1 MRLKPW
7 QPYQLLVKRLSIALL
22 LYSISR
28 VVFAL
33 CNPGT
38 AIGGG
43 ITPFIYGIR
52 YDIAAIVILQSLFIV
67 LHLYPTQL
75 FFNKIY
81 QNFLAFFFHFI
92 NGLALLFNYID
103 CAWFPFTQKRTT
115 ADFFTLL
122 KTGNDAGNNIGQY
135 VVDYWYIVVTWLL
148 SIFLGI
154 FLYKKTRINYHN
166 QQLPKIIIR
175 LCVLIVSVAIFVIAA
190 RGGLQYKPLS
200 VQEAASMTK
209 QQCIPLV
216 LNTPYTLIKNYSA
229 DPLPSELYMSTIQ
242 ADQLFNP
249 HQQMNPMDSMDK
261 KNVVIIILE
270 SFSKQYI
277 GAFNNGIGYTPFLD
291 SLMKESLVYTRAY
304 ANGKRSIEGI
314 PAVTSSMPSLMDEPF
329 ITSAWNTN
337 YISSIASTLKP
348 FGYSSA
354 FFHGGNNGTM
364 GFDSFCNLIG
374 YDQYNGR
381 KEYDGAKSDYDGNW
395 GIFDEPFY
403 QFMIR
408 KMNKMQQPFLST
420 VFSLSSHHPYT
431 IPAPYKNKFPK
442 GTQEIHESIGYADY
456 ALGTFFKEAS
466 KQPWF
471 KNTLF
476 VITADHTGP
485 ASGSYYTT
493 RQGIYEIPILF
504 YESNPVLKGKS
515 NIVAQQIDIFP
526 TVLDYLHYNG
536 KFSSFGQSLLANI
549 PMRGAV
555 NYMNN
560 SWQLIT
566 ANYSLLFDGNK
577 TTGLYNL
584 KNDSLLQNNLN
595 VSLADTVRYYE
606 PFLKAI
612 LQQYRQ
618 GLIHNTIVKK

>member
-1 MRLKPW
+1 MHLKPW
-7 QPYQLLVKRLSIALL
+7 QPYLLLVKRLSIALF

-28 VVFAL
+28 FVFAL

-38 AIGGG
+38 AQGGG
-43 ITPFIYGIR
+43 ISPFIYGIR
-52 YDIAAIVILQSLFIV
+52 YDIAAIVILNSIFIL
-67 LHLYPTQL
+67 LHLFPTKL
-75 FFNKIY
+75 FFNKLY
-81 QNFLAFFFHFI
+81 QIVLAFLFHFI
-92 NGLALLFNYID
+92 NSLALLFNYID

-115 ADFFTLL
+115 ADFFTLI
-122 KTGNDAGNNIGQY
+122 KTGNDAGNNIGEY
-135 VVDYWYIVVTWLL
+135 IVDYWYIVLAWLI

-154 FLYKKTRINYHN
+154 LLYRKVRINYHN
-166 QQLPKIIIR
+166 YQLPNLLMR
-175 LCVLIVSVAIFVIAA
+175 FGLLILSTSFFVVAA

-242 ADQLFNP
+242 ADHLFNP
-249 HQQMNPMDSMDK
+249 HQQMNPIDSMDK
-261 KNVVIIILE
+261 KNVVVIILE

-277 GAFNNGIGYTPFLD
+277 GAFNQGIGYTPFLD
-291 SLMKESLVYTRAY
+291 SLMKESLVFTRAY

-314 PAVTSSMPSLMDEPF
+314 PAITGSMPSLMDEPF

-337 YISSIASTLKP
+337 YISSIASSLKP
-348 FGYSSA
+348 FGYKST

-364 GFDSFCNLIG
+364 GFDSYCNLIG
-374 YDQYNGR
+374 YDEYNGR
-381 KEYDGAKSDYDGNW
+381 NEYDGSKSDYDGNW

-408 KMNKMQQPFLST
+408 KMNKMPQPFLST

-442 GTQEIHESIGYADY
+442 GTQEIHESIGYADF
-456 ALGTFFKEAS
+456 ALRTFFKEAS

-485 ASGSYYTT
+485 ASGAYYTT

-504 YESNPVLKGKS
+504 YEANSVLKGES
-515 NIVAQQIDIFP
+515 DLVAQQIDIFP
-526 TVLDYLHYNG
+526 TVLDYLHYKGN
-536 KFSSFGQSLLANI
+536 FSSFGQSLLSNV
-549 PMRGAV
+549 PMHGAV

-566 ANYSLLFDGNK
+566 SNYSLLFDGNK
-577 TTGLYNL
+577 TTGLYDL
-584 KNDSLLQNNLN
+584 KKDSLLQNNLN
-595 VSLADTVRYYE
+595 VLLPDTIRYYE

>member
-52 YDIAAIVILQSLFIV
+52 YDIAAIVILNSLFIV
-67 LHLYPTQL
+67 LHLYPTKL

-81 QNFLAFFFHFI
+81 QNLLAFLFHFI
-92 NGLALLFNYID
+92 NNLALLFNYID
-103 CAWFPFTQKRTT
+103 CAWFPYTQKRTT

-135 VVDYWYIVVTWLL
+135 IVDYWYILLTWLI

-154 FLYKKTRINYHN
+154 FLYKKTRFNYHD
-166 QQLPKIIIR
+166 QKLPTLIIR
-175 LCVLIVSVAIFVIAA
+175 IVVLIGSVAIFVVAA

-249 HQQMNPMDSMDK
+249 HQQMNPIDSMDK

-348 FGYSSA
+348 LGYRSA

-364 GFDSFCNLIG
+364 GFVSFCNLIG
-374 YDQYNGR
+374 YDEYNGR
-381 KEYDGAKSDYDGNW
+381 NEYDGAKTDYDGNW

-442 GTQEIHESIGYADY
+442 GTQEIHESIGYADF
-456 ALGTFFKEAS
+456 ALKTFFKEAA

-485 ASGSYYTT
+485 ASGAYYTT

-504 YESNPVLKGKS
+504 YESNSVLKGKS

-536 KFSSFGQSLLANI
+536 KFSSFGQSLLSNI
-549 PMRGAV
+549 HMRGAV

-566 ANYSLLFDGNK
+566 SNYSLLFDGTK

>member
-1 MRLKPW
+1 MQLKPW

-28 VVFAL
+28 IVFAL

-38 AIGGG
+38 AHGGG
-43 ITPFIYGIR
+43 VKPFIYGIR
-52 YDIAAIVILQSLFIV
+52 YDIAAIVILNSLFII

-75 FFNKIY
+75 FFTKIY
-81 QNFLAFFFHFI
+81 QNLLAFLFHFI
-92 NGLALLFNYID
+92 NSFALLFNYID
-103 CAWFPFTQKRTT
+103 CAWFPYTQKRTT

-135 VVDYWYIVVTWLL
+135 IVDYWYIVVTWLL

-166 QQLPKIIIR
+166 QQLPRFIIR
-175 LCVLIVSVAIFVIAA
+175 FSVLIVSVAIFVIAA

-442 GTQEIHESIGYADY
+442 GTQEIHESIGYADF
-456 ALGTFFKEAS
+456 ALGTFFKEAA

-485 ASGSYYTT
+485 ASGAYYTT

-504 YESNPVLKGKS
+504 YESNSVLKGKS

-536 KFSSFGQSLLANI
+536 KFSSFGQSLLSNI
-549 PMRGAV
+549 PMRGAI

-566 ANYSLLFDGNK
+566 SNYSLLFDGTK

-595 VSLADTVRYYE
+595 ASLADTVRYYE